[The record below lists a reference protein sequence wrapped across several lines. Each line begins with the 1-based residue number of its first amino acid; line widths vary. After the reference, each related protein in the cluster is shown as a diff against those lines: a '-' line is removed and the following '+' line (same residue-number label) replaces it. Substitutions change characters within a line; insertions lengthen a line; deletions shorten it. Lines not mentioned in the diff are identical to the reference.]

1 MTQDVET
8 NKNKIEL
15 MSGETSGDL
24 NVQVDYLHYTARAS
38 SLKKA

>member
-8 NKNKIEL
+8 NENKIEL

-38 SLKKA
+38 SL